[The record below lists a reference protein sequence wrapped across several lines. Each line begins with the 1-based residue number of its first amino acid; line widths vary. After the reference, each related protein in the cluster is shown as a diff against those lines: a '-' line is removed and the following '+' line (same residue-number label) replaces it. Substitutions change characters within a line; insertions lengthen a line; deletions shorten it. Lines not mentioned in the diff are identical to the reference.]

1 MKRSPLRR
9 KTPLK
14 GGSSLKR
21 TKLNPVSKKRK
32 KQLNEYHLLRRE
44 FLFQNNIC
52 AMCKDAKSTDIH
64 HVAGRWQE
72 RLNDKN
78 KWQPLCRGCHDYIHR
93 NPEWAYAQGWLEKR

>member
-1 MKRSPLRR
+1 
-9 KTPLK
+9 
-14 GGSSLKR
+14 
-21 TKLNPVSKKRK
+21 
-32 KQLNEYHLLRRE
+32 
-44 FLFQNNIC
+44 
-52 AMCKDAKSTDIH
+52 MCKKAKSTDIH